1 MKNLISIAVLTCLS
15 AISINSMAAD
25 QTVSI
30 GYAQT
35 KATDVKT
42 LKGVNLQYKY
52 ETESLPVGIVVSSSY
67 MTSKETDR
75 YSESWEDGGA
85 DYVFDYKDQGKVK
98 YFSLLAGPS
107 YEFNEYVSVYGLL
120 GFSKVKYDV
129 NESSVLFENGAQVG
143 SYNENDKKSKT
154 AFAYGLGVAINPVE
168 NISVNIGYEG
178 TRSKYYDQKMNFNGF
193 NIGVGYKF

>member
-75 YSESWEDGGA
+75 YSESWEDGA
-85 DYVFDYKDQGKVK
+85 DYVADYKDQGKVK

-129 NESSVLFENGAQVG
+129 NESSVLFEDGAQVD
-143 SYNENDKKSKT
+143 SYNENDKKNLKKQKKEVT
-154 AFAYGLGVAINPVE
+154 KWQ
-168 NISVNIGYEG
+168 IG
-178 TRSKYYDQKMNFNGF
+178 
-193 NIGVGYKF
+193 

>member
-52 ETESLPVGIVVSSSY
+52 ETEKY
-67 MTSKETDR
+67 QSK
-75 YSESWEDGGA
+75 
-85 DYVFDYKDQGKVK
+85 QC
-98 YFSLLAGPS
+98 
-107 YEFNEYVSVYGLL
+107 
-120 GFSKVKYDV
+120 
-129 NESSVLFENGAQVG
+129 
-143 SYNENDKKSKT
+143 
-154 AFAYGLGVAINPVE
+154 
-168 NISVNIGYEG
+168 
-178 TRSKYYDQKMNFNGF
+178 RS
-193 NIGVGYKF
+193 

>member
-52 ETESLPVGIVVSSSY
+52 ANL
-67 MTSKETDR
+67 
-75 YSESWEDGGA
+75 
-85 DYVFDYKDQGKVK
+85 
-98 YFSLLAGPS
+98 
-107 YEFNEYVSVYGLL
+107 
-120 GFSKVKYDV
+120 
-129 NESSVLFENGAQVG
+129 
-143 SYNENDKKSKT
+143 
-154 AFAYGLGVAINPVE
+154 
-168 NISVNIGYEG
+168 
-178 TRSKYYDQKMNFNGF
+178 NFLNS
-193 NIGVGYKF
+193 

>member
-75 YSESWEDGGA
+75 YSESWEAGA
-85 DYVFDYKDQGKVK
+85 DYVADYKDQGKVK

-129 NESSVLFENGAQVG
+129 NESGVLFVNGAEVD
-143 SYNENDKKSKT
+143 SFNENDKKSKT

>member
-75 YSESWEDGGA
+75 YSESWEAGA
-85 DYVFDYKDQGKVK
+85 DYVADYKDQGKVK

-129 NESSVLFENGAQVG
+129 NESGVLFEDGAQVD

-154 AFAYGLGVAINPVE
+154 AFAYGLGVAINPV
-168 NISVNIGYEG
+168 
-178 TRSKYYDQKMNFNGF
+178 
-193 NIGVGYKF
+193 

>member
-1 MKNLISIAVLTCLS
+1 MKNIIAIAALTCLS
-15 AISINSMAAD
+15 AISMNSMAAD

-52 ETESLPVGIVVSSSY
+52 ETEALPVGIVVSSSY
-67 MTSKETDR
+67 MTSKETDH
-75 YSESWEDGGA
+75 YSESWNDGDDNVA
-85 DYVFDYKDQGKVK
+85 DYKDQGKVK

-129 NESSVLFENGAQVG
+129 NESGVLFVNGAEVD
-143 SYNENDKKSKT
+143 SFNENDKKSKT